1 MQAVPTRAIPPVN
14 SQRRTLASPPPR
26 MPNLLLLPTS
36 GKSRLDGYAP
46 GASSW
51 SPSRRD
57 SAGCT
62 TCRAGCR
69 LWATARSRCKE
80 LRTFRSVQHERCQR
94 WPSYADASR
103 LAFVSVACRSLLA
116 ARQFGVD
123 VTWHLAARS
132 RSHRRECNGFPLPP
146 VRARTDRGG
155 VVAAL
160 CVNHEQLFQDGC
172 EHGRRLAVA
181 GGDPRLP
188 ARRALGRRRRRGR
201 AGRGSPPAP
210 EEAVP
215 VVDG

>member
-1 MQAVPTRAIPPVN
+1 MLLAQQVRDIARRHPALTHWRSRAGLALIADRGDPIALDQHPGGAGVQAVPTRAIPPVN
-14 SQRRTLASPPPR
+14 SRRRTLASPPPR

-62 TCRAGCR
+62 PCRAGCR

-80 LRTFRSVQHERCQR
+80 LRTLRSVQHERCQR
-94 WPSYADASR
+94 WPSYADARR

-155 VVAAL
+155 IVAAL
-160 CVNHEQLFQDGC
+160 
-172 EHGRRLAVA
+172 
-181 GGDPRLP
+181 
-188 ARRALGRRRRRGR
+188 
-201 AGRGSPPAP
+201 
-210 EEAVP
+210 
-215 VVDG
+215 